1 MQANQIS
8 SGRLYRPGEDP
19 SSYHSEEE
27 GKADDWSK
35 GVVLGNVLDE
45 RWEEGEGGE
54 AGEELS

>member
-8 SGRLYRPGEDP
+8 SGRLYRPSEDP
-19 SSYHSEEE
+19 SCDGGEEE
-27 GKADDWSK
+27 GEADDWSK
-35 GVVLGNVLDE
+35 GVMLGNVLDE